1 MLTDHE
7 RNEIV
12 DKVID
17 CINLLLIE
25 TQIGNHIRQWV
36 KDKMKDDFKKINEEV
51 HSIFMKLD
59 ELSSDSD

>member
-1 MLTDHE
+1 MELTNDE
-7 RNEIV
+7 VV

-25 TQIGNHIRQWV
+25 TQIGDTIRQWV
-36 KDKMKDDFKKINEEV
+36 KNKMREDLKKIKNEV
-51 HSIFMKLD
+51 NSIFKTLD

>member
-1 MLTDHE
+1 MELSND
-7 RNEIV
+7 EIV

-25 TQIGNHIRQWV
+25 TQIGDTIRQWV
-36 KDKMKDDFKKINEEV
+36 KNKMREDLRKIKNEV
-51 HSIFMKLD
+51 NSIFKTLD